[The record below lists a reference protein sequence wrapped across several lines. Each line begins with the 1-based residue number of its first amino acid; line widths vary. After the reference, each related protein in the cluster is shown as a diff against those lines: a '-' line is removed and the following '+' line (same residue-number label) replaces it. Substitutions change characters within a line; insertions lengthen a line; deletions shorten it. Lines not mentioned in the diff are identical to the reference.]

1 MAAPEFGDYLD
12 EARRRR
18 GWSLA
23 RVAIEIGVLSDERVF
38 NETQVKRLL
47 EGRRLLDAEIVQ
59 RSIEALDLDPP
70 TAWEKAGLWPP
81 GLTAEVL
88 RKVTRPA
95 VPALAAAS
103 ATSRRRRS
111 DRSVRAQGKRTQ
123 DQLRYWRGQRPALT
137 IIAGEREKVPA

>member
-1 MAAPEFGDYLD
+1 MGASEFGGYLD
-12 EARRRR
+12 EARRER

-23 RVAIEIGVLSDERVF
+23 RVAYEIGMLSDDRVL
-38 NETQVKRLL
+38 NESQVKRLL

-81 GLTAEVL
+81 GLTAEQL

-111 DRSVRAQGKRTQ
+111 DRPIRVQGKRTT
-123 DQLRYWRGQRPALT
+123 DQPSLWAGQRPAFH
-137 IIAGEREKVPA
+137 IIPGEKVA

>member
-59 RSIEALDLDPP
+59 RAIEALDLDPP

-81 GLTAEVL
+81 GLTAEQL
-88 RKVTRPA
+88 RTVTRPA
-95 VPALAAAS
+95 VPALATAAS

-111 DRSVRAQGKRTQ
+111 DRP
-123 DQLRYWRGQRPALT
+123 LRSTSPKDAT
-137 IIAGEREKVPA
+137 TVTSNVIAGPWPDNRETGRKVA

>member
-1 MAAPEFGDYLD
+1 MAAPEFGDYLE

-81 GLTAEVL
+81 GLTAEQL

-95 VPALAAAS
+95 VPALATAAS
-103 ATSRRRRS
+103 ATSRRRRT
-111 DRSVRAQGKRTQ
+111 DRQVAARREDSTTVTSNV
-123 DQLRYWRGQRPALT
+123 
-137 IIAGEREKVPA
+137 IAGPWPDEGEPGRRIA

>member
-38 NETQVKRLL
+38 NETQVKRLI

-59 RSIEALDLDPP
+59 RSIDALGLDPP

-95 VPALAAAS
+95 TPALATAAS

-111 DRSVRAQGKRTQ
+111 DRQVPTRRGNSTTATYVNGHAQR
-123 DQLRYWRGQRPALT
+123 DRLRIVAGQEA
-137 IIAGEREKVPA
+137 A